1 MKNGEIE
8 AKKEKLEWTMQRG
21 KEIEKEKKRS
31 NIHLPMKR
39 IHIPHL
45 VASSQPASCS
55 LPPPPPPPLSSSS
68 SSSSSSLSS
77 SSSSLSSSS
86 SSSSSSSFASTAKPS
101 SSQISLRTSHFQA
114 IITAASASPYA
125 EIWAFPI
132 LRTVSLLCATLL
144 QSANSQQ
151 QNLQLLHSNTQIVL
165 SSLLSFFASSSLPTC
180 RAPSLFADSLP
191 LYTLDFPPS
200 PLYPPFSSAQCAVQ
214 LTNIMFLFPTGVP
227 VPPML
232 NHLRSRLLRRCC
244 GEAEIE
250 MLLCVLHHSFTKA
263 GEGIGIARCVASLL

>member
-1 MKNGEIE
+1 MS
-8 AKKEKLEWTMQRG
+8 TF
-21 KEIEKEKKRS
+21 
-31 NIHLPMKR
+31 R
-39 IHIPHL
+39 IWWLALNQLHVP
-45 VASSQPASCS
+45 
-55 LPPPPPPPLSSSS
+55 LPPPPPPLSSS

-86 SSSSSSSFASTAKPS
+86 SSLSSSSSSLSSSSSSLSSSSSSLSSSSFASIAKPS